1 MHGAPLP
8 VVARVLRSGRV
19 ESVHRG
25 AVAVVDQ
32 DGALLALLGDPGLPV
47 YLRSTAKPFQAMPLL
62 AAGGER
68 EFRLGDDEIA
78 LLCASHG
85 GEPRHLRVVRR
96 MLARGGFRISDLEC
110 GADAPMDPASA
121 RALVRRGEK
130 PSALHNN
137 CSGQH
142 AGLLLAC
149 RLFGFRSRGYIHPD
163 HPLQAEIRQRVAAET
178 STPDRTIG
186 IGVDGCNLPVFHI
199 PLAGLAVGFA
209 KLAAAGTVRAGEAK
223 TGDGALRA
231 RLWSAMCAS
240 PAMVAGR
247 NRFTTD
253 LIEAGRGAWIGKEGT
268 EAVYAMGLRASS
280 GATGLRAPR
289 GGKTIGVAFKI
300 EDGSKRARD
309 AVALQILEALAPIG
323 PAARRKLEPHRVPI
337 VRTASGVP
345 VGEVLAEVALQVPG
359 PARTENAAV
368 VGR

>member
-1 MHGAPLP
+1 
-8 VVARVLRSGRV
+8 
-19 ESVHRG
+19 
-25 AVAVVDQ
+25 VVDE

-85 GEPRHLRVVRR
+85 GEPRHVRVVRR

-121 RALVRRGEK
+121 RALLRRGEK

-163 HPLQAEIRQRVAAET
+163 HPLQAEIRRRVAAET
-178 STPDRTIG
+178 STPERSMG
-186 IGVDGCNLPVFHI
+186 IGVDGCNLPVFNI

-209 KLAAAGTVRAGEAK
+209 KLAAAGPVRAGEAE
-223 TGDGALRA
+223 TGDRALRA

-240 PAMVAGR
+240 PAMVAGK

-268 EAVYAMGLRASS
+268 EAVYAIGLRGSH
-280 GATGLRAPR
+280 

-300 EDGSKRARD
+300 EDGSTRARD

-323 PAARRKLEPHRVPI
+323 PPARRKLEPHRVPI
-337 VRTASGVP
+337 VRTASGVA

-359 PARTENAAV
+359 PARTQAAAT